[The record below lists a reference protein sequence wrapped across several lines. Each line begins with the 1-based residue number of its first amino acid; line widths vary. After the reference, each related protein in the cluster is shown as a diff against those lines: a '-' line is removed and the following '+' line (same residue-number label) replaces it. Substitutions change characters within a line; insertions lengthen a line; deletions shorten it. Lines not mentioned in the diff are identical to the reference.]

1 MKRIFITLL
10 LLALAT
16 PLAQGE
22 IDVTKATLREH
33 VLKLINRD
41 RKLYNLPPVQLD
53 LTVSTQADEYC
64 REQIRTG
71 TTGHFGID
79 GLAPYM
85 RYSFAG
91 GNDGTSENAA
101 AWSASYTFNERAL
114 YEMSRRS
121 QDAMMGE
128 MPPDDG
134 HKKTILDPHANYVGI
149 GLAWEKGEFRLVH
162 EFIRRYVDWTRPLP
176 RTAKL
181 DDVVIAAGRP
191 LRGTRIEAITV
202 HHEPYPDP
210 MPPEMAN
217 TIHKYTLPEKRR
229 DYMPRL
235 KQEVRRRRDGAVEI
249 IRHEYSDGSKG
260 DFPVA
265 DNGAFSFPIPF
276 SEGEGVYTVVVWV
289 RKEGAAQPI
298 AATNVSMRVE
308 RSLPTPTRV
317 GWKTNTTTPP
327 TTRSSSAPAR
337 QD

>member
-1 MKRIFITLL
+1 MKRVGIALL
-10 LLALAT
+10 AFALAT

-79 GLAPYM
+79 GLTPYM

-101 AWSASYTFNERAL
+101 AWSASYTFSERAL

-128 MPPDDG
+128 QPPEDG
-134 HKKTILDPHANYVGI
+134 HKKTILDPYANYVGI
-149 GLAWEKGEFRLVH
+149 GLAWDKGEFRLVH

-181 DDVVIAAGRP
+181 DQQVIAAGRP
-191 LRGTRIEAITV
+191 LHGMRVEAITV

-217 TIHKYTLPEKRR
+217 AIHRYTLPEKRK

-235 KQEVRRRRDGAVEI
+235 KQEVRQRPDGMIEIRRQ
-249 IRHEYSDGSKG
+249 EYSDGSRG
-260 DFPVA
+260 DFSVA

-276 SEGEGVYTVVVWV
+276 TEGEGVYTVVVWV
-289 RKEGAAQPI
+289 QKDGASQPV
-298 AATNVSMRVE
+298 AATNVSIRVE
-308 RSLPTPTRV
+308 RSLPMTTRV
-317 GWKTNTTTPP
+317 GWQTSTTTLP
-327 TTRSSSAPAR
+327 TTRSSSAPDR
-337 QD
+337 RD

>member
-1 MKRIFITLL
+1 MKQAFITLL
-10 LLALAT
+10 LLTLAT

-53 LTVSTQADEYC
+53 LTVSTQADDYC

-85 RYSFAG
+85 RYSIAG

-101 AWSASYTFNERAL
+101 AWSASYTFNDRAL

-128 MPPDDG
+128 LPPDDG
-134 HKKTILDPHANYVGI
+134 HKKTILDPNANYVGI

-162 EFIRRYVDWTRPLP
+162 EFIRRYVHWTKPLP
-176 RTAKL
+176 RAAAI
-181 DDVVIAAGRP
+181 DQQVIAAGRP
-191 LRGTRIEAITV
+191 LLGTRIDAITV
-202 HHEPYPDP
+202 HHEPFPDP
-210 MPPEMAN
+210 MPVELAN
-217 TIHKYTLPEKRR
+217 SLHRYTLPEKRK

-235 KQEVRRRRDGAVEI
+235 KQEVRRRPDGAIEI
-249 IRHEYSDGSKG
+249 RRQEYSDGTRG
-260 DFPVA
+260 DFPVS
-265 DNGAFSFPIPF
+265 DNGAFSFTIPF
-276 SEGEGVYTVVVWV
+276 TEGEGVYTVVVWV
-289 RKEGAAQPI
+289 RKNGAEQPI
-298 AATNVSMRVE
+298 AATNVSIRVE
-308 RSLPTPTRV
+308 RSLPLQSRL
-317 GWKTNTTTPP
+317 GWTSTTTPR